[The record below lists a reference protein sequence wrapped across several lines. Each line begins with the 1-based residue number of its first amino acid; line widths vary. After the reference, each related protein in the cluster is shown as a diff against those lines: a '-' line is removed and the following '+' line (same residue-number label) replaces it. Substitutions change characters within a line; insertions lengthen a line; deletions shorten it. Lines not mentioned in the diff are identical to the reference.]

1 MTMSPSIPSAEAHLE
16 FQHSQPSRQLD
27 AIAAGFDQ
35 VVWLDSVERR
45 FIEEAGLM
53 NIFAMFGR
61 RVLTPPLNGNIL
73 PGVTRDSVYELL

>member
-1 MTMSPSIPSAEAHLE
+1 
-16 FQHSQPSRQLD
+16 
-27 AIAAGFDQ
+27 
-35 VVWLDSVERR
+35 VERR